1 MPELL
6 SLELKW
12 SYMFLRTLILFLP
25 SAWEHMC
32 MKAEDIEKRQT
43 ALAERQMCDPT
54 KIKEATQ
61 LILNSP

>member
-1 MPELL
+1 
-6 SLELKW
+6 
-12 SYMFLRTLILFLP
+12 
-25 SAWEHMC
+25 MC

-61 LILNSP
+61 LILNSPETHEQKLISATH